1 MVEKGTYGCAG
12 ARFLPSPMTLL
23 AALLAAIGLAAG
35 DARAAV
41 DVAAKVKVELV
52 ARPGSASGAAEDFS
66 VRDGAVLRSG
76 DGVQLRLHSDSNAYV
91 YIIAY
96 GSSNTA
102 VLLRP
107 FSATGDGA
115 LIRRGREEI
124 IPEAGVFL
132 PLDGRE
138 GRETLFTIISDVPLP
153 GIPDLLPRM
162 EAHGGDLTAITTT
175 IEATYPLAGRLTFKH
190 IAATPLVGVAAT
202 VPRALAPPATTS
214 PTATTKTADGNPS
227 PVVGAS
233 LLPPASSGWS
243 VPSTQDFG
251 TSGATSAGTAPA
263 PAAAGASAG
272 SGKPASVSPV
282 AAETTPDAAG
292 NAQASEASLA
302 PVSPALREAR
312 EAAGMDAHQFRGILA
327 TLPGNSQA
335 AVPDMLRKPFE
346 EQGVLSAEGSRI
358 RAFQRADLESDA
370 SWPRDAG
377 GSRKSLQN

>member
-12 ARFLPSPMTLL
+12 ARFLPLPMTLL
-23 AALLAAIGLAAG
+23 AALLAAFGLAAG
-35 DARAAV
+35 DVRAAV
-41 DVAAKVKVELV
+41 DLAAKVRVELV
-52 ARPGSASGAAEDFS
+52 ARPGSASGAAQDFS

-76 DGVQLRLHSDSNAYV
+76 DGVQLRLHSDSDAYV

-115 LIRRGREEI
+115 LMRRGRGEI
-124 IPEAGVFL
+124 IPAAGVFL

-138 GRETLFTIISDVPLP
+138 GRETLFTIISDVPLS

-162 EAHGGDLTAITTT
+162 EAHGGDLTAITTM
-175 IEATYPLAGRLTFKH
+175 IEATFPLAGRLTFKH

-202 VPRALAPPATTS
+202 VPRAPASPETTS

-243 VPSTQDFG
+243 VPSSQGFG
-251 TSGATSAGTAPA
+251 TSDATTAGAAPA

-272 SGKPASVSPV
+272 SGKSASASPV
-282 AAETTPDAAG
+282 AAETTPGAAG
-292 NAQASEASLA
+292 NAQASEASIA

-327 TLPGNSQA
+327 TLPDNSQA
-335 AVPDMLRKPFE
+335 AVPDTLRKPFE

-358 RAFQRADLESDA
+358 RALERAELESDA

-377 GSRKSLQN
+377 GSRKNLQN